1 MNPNICSK
9 LISHLGILRSRRCAR
24 RRRGPTAA
32 PCADAHWCPPLAA
45 PKAADRRPDPAPN
58 GAAAPAPF
66 TTLPPV
72 SPARSPWA
80 RAQKAPCTC
89 RSPSRR
95 GMPAATRR
103 ACSAGSGR
111 PSASRLAA
119 ARPPSSRA
127 SLALS
132 DRPGVSGR
140 AARAARVSSAA
151 LQQPQA
157 ALAGGGAAAAPFI
170 RSSCEGE
177 NRWIGWYFGAHRCE
191 GEQNITGRGRRGQDG
206 AAQKG
211 AHVLLAAWQLGCFNE
226 MKYLTLPSQALARRR
241 SRGTEAANMAAASWP
256 CGSPGRGLAA
266 ASRRRSPRPPRPC
279 PRRVRAVRDAVVP
292 LDREWD
298 VRAWV
303 RPRPPGPV
311 RASPTPWTPG
321 QCPARGCGW
330 CTTETPYS
338 EYLNPPTPTHTGR
351 NRYVN
356 VYRSQAK
363 LRPTQ
368 LLPTDELCSSRR
380 GELFYLVQVRSAR
393 RDPTSSAPPTA

>member
-1 MNPNICSK
+1 
-9 LISHLGILRSRRCAR
+9 
-24 RRRGPTAA
+24 
-32 PCADAHWCPPLAA
+32 
-45 PKAADRRPDPAPN
+45 
-58 GAAAPAPF
+58 
-66 TTLPPV
+66 
-72 SPARSPWA
+72 
-80 RAQKAPCTC
+80 
-89 RSPSRR
+89 
-95 GMPAATRR
+95 
-103 ACSAGSGR
+103 
-111 PSASRLAA
+111 
-119 ARPPSSRA
+119 
-127 SLALS
+127 
-132 DRPGVSGR
+132 
-140 AARAARVSSAA
+140 
-151 LQQPQA
+151 
-157 ALAGGGAAAAPFI
+157 
-170 RSSCEGE
+170 
-177 NRWIGWYFGAHRCE
+177 
-191 GEQNITGRGRRGQDG
+191 
-206 AAQKG
+206 
-211 AHVLLAAWQLGCFNE
+211 
-226 MKYLTLPSQALARRR
+226 
-241 SRGTEAANMAAASWP
+241 MAAASWP

-368 LLPTDELCSSRR
+368 LLPTDTAAPDRSRSTKYPTP
-380 GELFYLVQVRSAR
+380 GAHFSICTSKLEVEAETRSG
-393 RDPTSSAPPTA
+393 PSATPPPTASVPKLEIRSRSRSGWLTLATPPLALRLREAATRSRNPKLQRVRVNVWGCTVN